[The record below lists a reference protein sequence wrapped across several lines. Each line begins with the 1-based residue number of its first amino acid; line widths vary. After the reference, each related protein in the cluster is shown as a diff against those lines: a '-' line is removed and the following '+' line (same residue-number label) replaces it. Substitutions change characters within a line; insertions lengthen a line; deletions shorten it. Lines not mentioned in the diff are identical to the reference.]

1 MKTSEQI
8 LKIADDIERII
19 RENDVAIANPSA
31 IRQLEFQ
38 YNLMRA
44 HCLYCA
50 EKAGKIATLGKDFY
64 SARKHQSHPRGA
76 DGVLRDIRGNLESIR
91 SWSLVWQEKGD

>member
-1 MKTSEQI
+1 MKTSEKIRQ
-8 LKIADDIERII
+8 IADDIERII
-19 RENDVAIANPSA
+19 RENDLAIANPSA

-38 YNLMRA
+38 YNLMRPY
-44 HCLYCA
+44 CSYCA

-76 DGVLRDIRGNLESIR
+76 DGVLRDIHTNLESIR
-91 SWSLVWQEKGD
+91 SWSQVWEDKGN